1 MKRLRV
7 AVLMGGPSAE
17 REVSCQSGRVV
28 VQALLNA
35 GAQVCEVDVQG
46 PDFWLPPNVDV
57 AFIALHGT
65 FGEDGRIQRI
75 LEERRVPYT
84 GSGVEASALAFDKS
98 AAKAEFVTAGIPTP
112 PYAMIERDLTPMA
125 AMQPPLVIKPARQG
139 SSVGITIVK
148 DRGQLE
154 QACALAWRY
163 DDRLIAEQFVRGRE
177 LTVGILGNK
186 TLPVVEICTKRAFFD
201 YRAKYTPG
209 ETEEIVPAPLD
220 QLTTARVQNLA
231 RRAHDCLG
239 CRDFSR
245 VDVMLSAGGEFF
257 VLEVNTIPG
266 LTTNSLLPKAA
277 RAAGLSMQDVCVR
290 MVEMALARR
299 EAAMA
304 VA

>member
-46 PDFWLPPNVDV
+46 PDFWLPSNIHV

-65 FGEDGRIQRI
+65 FGEDGQIQRI
-75 LEERRVPYT
+75 LEERGVPYT
-84 GSGVEASALAFDKS
+84 GSDIDASALAFDKG
-98 AAKAEFVTAGIPTP
+98 AAKAEFVAAGIPTP
-112 PYAMIERDLTPMA
+112 PYAVIERDLTPLA

-148 DRGQLE
+148 VRSELE
-154 QACALAWRY
+154 QACAQAWRY
-163 DDRLIAEQFVRGRE
+163 DERLIIEQLIRGRE
-177 LTVGILGNK
+177 LTVGILGSK
-186 TLPVVEICTKRAFFD
+186 TLPVIEICTKHAFFD
-201 YRAKYTPG
+201 YQAKYTPG
-209 ETEEIVPAPLD
+209 EAEEIVPAPLD
-220 QLTTARVQNLA
+220 QLTTARVQDLA

-245 VDVMLSAGGEFF
+245 VDVMLSAGGELF

-266 LTTNSLLPKAA
+266 LTANSLLPKAA

-299 EAAMA
+299 EAAVAMA
-304 VA
+304 